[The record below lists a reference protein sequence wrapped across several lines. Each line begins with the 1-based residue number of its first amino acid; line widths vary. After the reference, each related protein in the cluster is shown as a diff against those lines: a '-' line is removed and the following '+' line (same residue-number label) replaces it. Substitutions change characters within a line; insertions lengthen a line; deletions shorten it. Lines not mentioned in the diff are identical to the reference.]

1 MTAISERSLVANHRS
16 VFSAVFMD
24 TVITIEIV
32 KAQPDD
38 ACHERVS
45 RAFGWFDHVEQR
57 CSRFDESSELSTL
70 FRARTGAPVSV
81 SPLLFQ
87 LIEFALAVS
96 QASGGAFDPTVGQ
109 AMAARGYNRNYRTG
123 QETTHR
129 PHATRETS
137 YRDVMINPEGG
148 TVTLLKPLVL
158 DLGAVAK
165 GFAMDLA
172 AAELGCFPGFA
183 INAGGDVLVRGRNS
197 ADAPWRIGIKNPRK
211 PAELIETL
219 VVSDGAVC
227 TSGDYERPRPDGQ
240 PGHHIIQPQT
250 GESASIVASVTVVAA
265 TAMLADAL
273 STASFVL
280 GRKRGL
286 RMLESQGVDGLII
299 SPRLELYATSGL
311 SKYRR

>member
-1 MTAISERSLVANHRS
+1 MAISERPLVANDRR
-16 VFSAVFMD
+16 VFSAVYMD
-24 TVITIEIV
+24 TVITIEV
-32 KAQPDD
+32 VQAQPDG
-38 ACHERVS
+38 ACYERVS

-57 CSRFDESSELSTL
+57 CSRFAESSELSAL
-70 FRARTGAPVSV
+70 IRAEPGAPVSV

-87 LIEFALAVS
+87 LIEFALAVA

-109 AMAARGYNRNYRTG
+109 ALAARGYNRNYRAD

-129 PHATRETS
+129 PHATRDAS
-137 YRDVMINPEGG
+137 YRDVVLSREHG

-165 GFAMDLA
+165 GFAIDLA
-172 AAELGCFPGFA
+172 AAELSCFPGYA

-197 ADAPWRIGIKNPRK
+197 AGAPWRIGIKNPRQ

-250 GESASIVASVTVVAA
+250 GESPWDVASVTVVAA
-265 TAMLADAL
+265 TAMVADAL
-273 STASFVL
+273 STAVFVL
-280 GRKRGL
+280 GRERGL
-286 RMLESQGVDGLII
+286 QLLEGQGVDGLII
-299 SPRLELYATSGL
+299 SPRLELCATGGL
-311 SKYRR
+311 SRYRR

>member
-1 MTAISERSLVANHRS
+1 MIAISELPLVANARS

-24 TVITIEIV
+24 TVITIEV
-32 KAQPDD
+32 VGAQSD
-38 ACHERVS
+38 AAGYERVS

-57 CSRFDESSELSTL
+57 CSRFVERSELSML
-70 FRARTGAPVSV
+70 FRAQTGAPVSV

-137 YRDVMINPEGG
+137 YRDVMINPERG
-148 TVTLLKPLVL
+148 TVTLLKPTVL

-172 AAELGCFPGFA
+172 AAELGCFTGYA

>member
-1 MTAISERSLVANHRS
+1 VANDRC

-24 TVITIEIV
+24 TVITIEV
-32 KAQPDD
+32 VQAQPDG
-38 ACHERVS
+38 ACDERVE

-57 CSRFDESSELSTL
+57 CSRFAESSELSVL
-70 FRARTGAPVSV
+70 IRADTGAAVRV

-87 LIEFALAVS
+87 LIEFALAVAR
-96 QASGGAFDPTVGQ
+96 ASGGAFDPTVGH

-123 QETTHR
+123 QNATHR

-137 YRDVMINPEGG
+137 YRDVVLNQERG
-148 TVTLLKPLVL
+148 TVTLLKPMVL

-172 AAELGCFPGFA
+172 AAELGCFTGYA

-197 ADAPWRIGIKNPRK
+197 AGAPWRIGIKNPRQ

-219 VVSDGAVC
+219 IVSDGAVC

-250 GESASIVASVTVVAA
+250 GESASHVASATVVAA
-265 TAMLADAL
+265 TAMAADAL
-273 STASFVL
+273 STAVFVL
-280 GRKRGL
+280 GRERGL
-286 RMLESQGVDGLII
+286 ELLKSQGVDGLII
-299 SPRLELYATSGL
+299 SPRLERCATSGL
-311 SKYRR
+311 SRYLE